1 MRRPGA
7 GGSRARPHMKPAGS
21 AEWVLGPLPG
31 RTGGTRLT
39 EAIMT
44 ERSHTTVEAHP
55 DILEMRERHTRAE
68 RAVTT
73 QQAQAVEALALVTG
87 LYLAASPW
95 IAGFNGFS
103 TLTVNN
109 LITGAAY
116 ALLLGGFGQA
126 YERTHARAWAAAV
139 IGVWTIIAPWAVSG
153 NVDTTRTIVNNVIVG
168 AVATLLALAAGAMAG
183 ATDRGGRG
191 RSTPMTR

>member
-1 MRRPGA
+1 
-7 GGSRARPHMKPAGS
+7 
-21 AEWVLGPLPG
+21 
-31 RTGGTRLT
+31 
-39 EAIMT
+39 MT
-44 ERSHTTVEAHP
+44 ERTYTTMESHP

-73 QQAQAVEALALVTG
+73 QQGQAVEALALVTG

-95 IAGFNGFS
+95 IAGFGGS
-103 TLTVNN
+103 TNLAVNN

-139 IGVWTIIAPWAVSG
+139 IGVWTIIAPWVVAG

-168 AVATLLALAAGAMAG
+168 CVALLLAMAASMAAGR
-183 ATDRGGRG
+183 TDRTARG
-191 RSTPMTR
+191 RSAPMAR